1 MATEITSVETALYNS
16 VKAIF
21 PSTTVIFA
29 NQDSPEPTGTYIYI
43 LPISI
48 NHVGRTY
55 ASTLTDTNEKLHIR
69 QEYEVDVRF
78 GFIGSNADN
87 LALDFSAALQNVYY
101 SEQWQN
107 YDLSLRDR
115 RNIFRVP
122 QTRETRYTKHYTIQ
136 ARFGFA
142 VRTLQTV
149 PVIETIVFNDI
160 EINPPP
166 PTP

>member
-1 MATEITSVETALYNS
+1 MATEVTSLEDALYNS
-16 VKAIF
+16 VRAVF
-21 PSTTVIFA
+21 PTTTVIFTH
-29 NQDSPEPTGTYIYI
+29 QDGPEPSGTYIYI
-43 LPISI
+43 LPIAI
-48 NHVGRTY
+48 NHAGRTY
-55 ASTLTDTNEKLHIR
+55 ASTLTDVNEKLHIR

-87 LALDFSAALQNVYY
+87 LALDFSAALENVYY

-107 YDLSLRDR
+107 NNLSLRDR

-149 PVIETIVFNDI
+149 PVIETIVFNDV